1 MPVKRRNIR
10 AIEILSGFFLILT
23 VLSMLI
29 AYLLK
34 FDYSVPN
41 ATFEE
46 DIDFILDNILR
57 QRISAITWLI
67 AGSIATVFIP
77 LYLLMF
83 QRFQKG
89 MHILS
94 SFFILAMAYAFFQM
108 SLNEFYIARVTAE
121 GLNSEINIGDATS
134 TGILIAIRNILIWQK
149 VGITAFGA
157 FTTVFTISRFSEVK
171 FPVLGSMMAFLA
183 APILIT
189 FTWLNPD
196 HLLMTSS
203 LAASWAGL
211 LIIGT
216 RLVNRGL
223 KKKEMKL

>member
-10 AIEILSGFFLILT
+10 TIEILSGFFLILT
-23 VLSMLI
+23 VLSMLT

-67 AGSIATVFIP
+67 AGSVATFFIP

-83 QRFQKG
+83 HRFQKG

-108 SLNEFYIARVTAE
+108 SLNEFYVARATTE
-121 GLNSEINIGDATS
+121 GLNEKMKIGDATT
-134 TGILIAIRNILIWQK
+134 TGILIAIRNVLLWQK
-149 VGITAFGA
+149 IGLTAFGA
-157 FTTVFTISRFSEVK
+157 FTTVFTISRFNEVK
-171 FPVLGSMMAFLA
+171 FPVFGSMLAFLA
-183 APILIT
+183 APVLIT
-189 FTWLNPD
+189 FTWMSPD

-203 LAASWAGL
+203 LAATWMGL

-216 RLVNRGL
+216 RLVNRG
-223 KKKEMKL
+223 MKLVEK